1 MNIDVVISQQ
11 DIEYY
16 LLILVRMT
24 SFVYIAPFFGM
35 SNTPSRTK
43 LGLSVFLS
51 LVFYNLL
58 PEHTVVYNSL
68 LEYTA
73 IIVKEA
79 VAGLL
84 IGFSA
89 YICSTIILFAGRMID
104 MDIGLS
110 MASMFDSTT
119 KQQSTITGTFYN
131 YLLMMLLL
139 ISNMHVFLLSAMKDS
154 FTLIPIGEVT
164 VNGTLYE
171 SMIGFVTNYFIIGF
185 RIVLPVFVTILV
197 LNVAL
202 GIMTKVAPQIHMFA
216 VGVQIKLLGGLLILF
231 LTVSMLPSIA
241 NYIFTIMQ
249 EMVISVMKGM
259 R

>member
-24 SFVYIAPFFGM
+24 SFVFIAPFFGM

-51 LVFYNLL
+51 LIFYNLL
-58 PEHTVVYNSL
+58 PEHTVEYSTL

-79 VAGLL
+79 IAGLL
-84 IGFSA
+84 IGFAA
-89 YICSTIILFAGRMID
+89 YICSTIILFSGRVID

-110 MASMFDSTT
+110 MASMFDTTTRQMSTV
-119 KQQSTITGTFYN
+119 TGSLYN
-131 YLLMMLLL
+131 NLLMLLL
-139 ISNMHVFLLSAMKDS
+139 LVSNMHVFLLSAMKDS
-154 FTLIPIGEVT
+154 FKLIPIGEVSY
-164 VNGTLYE
+164 NGTLYE
-171 SMIGFVTNYFIIGF
+171 TMIGFVTSYFIIGF
-185 RIVLPVFVTILV
+185 RIVLPIFVVVLV

-202 GIMTKVAPQIHMFA
+202 GIMTKVAPQIHMFSI
-216 VGVQIKLLGGLLILF
+216 GIQIKVLGGLIILF
-231 LTVSMLPSIA
+231 LTASMLPTIA
-241 NYIFTIMQ
+241 NFIFEIMQ
-249 EMVISVMKGM
+249 EMVISVMKGL